1 MHPASPSTLFSP
13 IFSLAR
19 EKIGPPEA
27 SGSCKFV
34 TAIPQALRASSL
46 YTREPLDCAAR
57 SVAKMGDNLS
67 GAARQLPWKGSLF
80 RCGGAKK
87 TEIVLAFL
95 RGMCYNNNENHY

>member
-1 MHPASPSTLFSP
+1 MS
-13 IFSLAR
+13 I
-19 EKIGPPEA
+19 
-27 SGSCKFV
+27 
-34 TAIPQALRASSL
+34 

>member
-1 MHPASPSTLFSP
+1 MRQTVTQRPFLPYLFSCE
-13 IFSLAR
+13 R
-19 EKIGPPEA
+19 KD
-27 SGSCKFV
+27 
-34 TAIPQALRASSL
+34 RAAGGIRQLQICDSN
-46 YTREPLDCAAR
+46 P
-57 SVAKMGDNLS
+57 S

>member
-1 MHPASPSTLFSP
+1 MQADVG
-13 IFSLAR
+13 
-19 EKIGPPEA
+19 IGPYEGRGLRRGVVTPPYGGRGDGTP
-27 SGSCKFV
+27 GSSCP
-34 TAIPQALRASSL
+34 TGDCSL